1 MTVVTRL
8 CQVTDTINLVYAKF
22 INIKLNNNENL
33 KKSAGYWRRE
43 SEQHLIVSYFL
54 FLSFFFIISFPKM
67 SPDVNI
73 GASLI
78 SFVCKIA

>member
-8 CQVTDTINLVYAKF
+8 CQVTDTINFVYAKS
-22 INIKLNNNENL
+22 INIKLNHNENL

-43 SEQHLIVSYFL
+43 SEQHLIVSFFL
-54 FLSFFFIISFPKM
+54 FLSFFFISFPEM